1 MKRKVISMFVA
12 MMMVASA
19 GVFAFAAVPSAPTG
33 NGMPTGMQPGGNNAS
48 SVSWSGATTVTSADT
63 LSSGTYTSS
72 SADEN
77 ALLINTSESVTVNN
91 PTVTK
96 TGGTSAS
103 DQYSFYGINSGIMV
117 KGGATVTINGGTVN
131 TAAAGANGV
140 FCYGANN
147 GSTNAVGDGTTVNIS
162 DTEITTTGNGSGG
175 IMNTYGGTINASD
188 LTINTS
194 GNSSAPIR
202 TDRGGGWVNVTGG
215 EYTSNGLGSP
225 VIYSTADVNVSDATL
240 TSNLS
245 EGVCI
250 EGTGSVELTDC
261 DLTASNTGL
270 NGNANFYDSIMIYQ
284 SMSGD
289 ADNGSSAFTMTGGTL
304 TSNNGHVFHVTN
316 TTAII
321 SLSDVDIDNNDSDNV
336 LISVCDDG
344 WNGGNNTAVLNAE
357 DQTLS
362 GTVLVGD
369 NSTLFINLSGD
380 SVFTGNISGDIVNA
394 KGTTVSSEVGDVY
407 VTLADDAEW
416 VLTADTYITGFSGDA
431 DNVNTNGYTL
441 YVNGSVFDGTNTE
454 IPTLE
459 SVIGTNSGSG
469 TMPQGQPP
477 EGQMP
482 EGQPPFVTGSAMGG
496 PEGNA
501 PGGNM
506 FNDVKEN
513 NWYFQY
519 VTSLAQ
525 SGVINGMG
533 DGSFAPSNTLTWAQA
548 MKLLLCAHGDLESV
562 TGSQWATTSMNKASE
577 LGLCASS
584 QSANGDISRLEF
596 CRAAAKAFG
605 IEGDGTTF
613 SDCNDPAVCALAGA
627 GVINGYTDGTFGPDK
642 TITRAE
648 ISKVIYLLQQLEA
661 ATEE

>member
-19 GVFAFAAVPSAPTG
+19 GVFAFAAAPSA
-33 NGMPTGMQPGGNNAS
+33 
-48 SVSWSGATTVTSADT
+48 SWSGATTVTSATT
-63 LSSGTYTSS
+63 LNSGTYTSS

-77 ALLINTSESVTVNN
+77 ALLINTSENVTVNN

-96 TGGTSAS
+96 SGGTSAS

-140 FCYGANN
+140 FCYGANS
-147 GSTNAVGDGTTVNIS
+147 GSTNAVGDGTTINIS

-175 IMNTYGGTINASD
+175 IMDTYGGTINATD
-188 LTINTS
+188 LTVNTS

-225 VIYSTADVNVSDATL
+225 AIYSTADVNVSDATL

-316 TTAII
+316 TTAVI
-321 SLSDVDIDNNDSDNV
+321 SLSDVDIVNNDSDNV

-380 SVFTGNISGDIVNA
+380 SIFTGNISGNIVNA
-394 KGTTVSSEVGDVY
+394 KGTTVSSEVGAVY

-416 VLTADTYITGFSGDA
+416 VLTADTYITGFSGDG
-431 DNVNTNGYTL
+431 DNVDTNGYTL

-454 IPTLE
+454 IPTLA
-459 SVIGTNSGSG
+459 SVTGSSSSSG
-469 TMPQGQPP
+469 TGAGNMPGGDMPQGQPP

-482 EGQPPFVTGSAMGG
+482 EGQPPFATGSAMGG
-496 PEGNA
+496 PEGNG

-548 MKLLLCAHGDLESV
+548 MKLLLCAHGDLSNV
-562 TGSQWATTSMNKASE
+562 TGNQWATTSMNKAAD
-577 LGLCASS
+577 LGLCNSS

-596 CRAAAKAFG
+596 CQAAAKAFG
-605 IEGDGTTF
+605 IEGTGSSF
-613 SDCNDPAVCALAGA
+613 SDCSDPSVCALAGA

-661 ATEE
+661 SMQE